1 MIEKSPAGSDV
12 GRAFH
17 IFFQAGLRRRYRG
30 NPEGLLAA
38 QVLQAKSRDPFR
50 NRNPHERC
58 TRSAQ
63 ASIQVLP
70 NDKNPADS
78 RSVSRI
84 FYTFSISRRLFSA
97 VPEESRLRL
106 FGCAL
111 HRDLLHIVVSLSA
124 VPGGLDLCLCLDVQ
138 QFGHNIKRN
147 GSHRVSTS
155 SSFLQFQLTTAPG
168 ECYGRTARK

>member
-1 MIEKSPAGSDV
+1 MSAGLS
-12 GRAFH
+12 
-17 IFFQAGLRRRYRG
+17 IFFFRLVSGGDIEAIRKDC
-30 NPEGLLAA
+30 
-38 QVLQAKSRDPFR
+38 LQHRFSR
-50 NRNPHERC
+50 RNPGTPFGTGIRMKDAHDRHKPP
-58 TRSAQ
+58 
-63 ASIQVLP
+63 IQVLP